1 MTTTRLPLSM
11 ALTLVFSTGTSFA
24 QEWTSR
30 TVTYTPQDIV
40 TVATQIRFTTLVVL
54 PESEQILDFV
64 VGDKD
69 FWKVEGI
76 QNFAYV
82 KPSKEGASTNVQL
95 ITASGNVY
103 SLVLQE
109 VSLVGGTPDLKL
121 FVESATPEE
130 AARPPRFVSVDEANQ
145 LREALVH
152 VTKEAERDKEEFRK
166 GYGQH
171 LEFVY
176 KFKQNEKPFLVS
188 AIYHDGKFTYIR
200 SDAEEKPSLYE
211 ITEDD
216 DKPNLVDFSMQD
228 GLYVVPKVLTRGRLA
243 IGKKKLDFER
253 VH

>member
-1 MTTTRLPLSM
+1 MTTKRLLLSV
-11 ALTLVFSTGTSFA
+11 ALFFFASASFG
-24 QEWTSR
+24 EDWTSR
-30 TVTYTPQDIV
+30 TVNYAPQDIV

-54 PESEQILDFV
+54 PETEKILDFV
-64 VGDKD
+64 VGDKE

-109 VSLVGGTPDLKL
+109 VSPARGTPDLKL
-121 FVESATPEE
+121 FIESATPDD
-130 AARPPRFVSVDEANQ
+130 APRPPRFVSVDEANQ
-145 LREALVH
+145 LREALVQ
-152 VTKEAERDKEEFRK
+152 VTEQAENDKEEFRK
-166 GYGQH
+166 EYGQH

-200 SDAEEKPSLYE
+200 SDAQEKPSLYE

-216 DKPNLVDFSMQD
+216 KPNLVDFSMRN
-228 GLYVVPKVLTRGRLA
+228 GLYVVPKVLNRGRLS
-243 IGKKKLDFER
+243 IGPKKLDFER
-253 VH
+253 VN